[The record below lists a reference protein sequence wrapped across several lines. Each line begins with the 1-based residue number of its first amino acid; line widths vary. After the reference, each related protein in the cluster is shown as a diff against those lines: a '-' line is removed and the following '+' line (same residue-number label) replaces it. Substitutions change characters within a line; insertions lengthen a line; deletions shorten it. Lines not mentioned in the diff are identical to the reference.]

1 MSASR
6 SYFVVIIGCGR
17 MGSYLANRLSREGH
31 SLVVVDIDSATFEA
45 LSAEFSGFQVEGDA
59 TEFAVLKQAKVDKAD
74 LVIAATE
81 EDNVNLMV
89 AQIAKKIFN
98 VSRVM
103 ARVFDPKR
111 AEVYRDFGIQGIC
124 PTVMAGDALL
134 DLFQH
139 IPINAGGDQR

>member
-6 SYFVVIIGCGR
+6 SYFAVIIGCGR

-31 SLVVVDIDSATFEA
+31 SLVVVDIDSSTFEA

-89 AQIAKKIFN
+89 AQIARKIFK
-98 VSRVM
+98 VPRVM

-111 AEVYRDFGIQGIC
+111 AEVYQDFGIEGIC

-134 DLFQH
+134 DLFQR
-139 IPINAGGDQR
+139 IPTDAGEDQG

>member
-1 MSASR
+1 MVRR

-31 SLVVVDIDSATFEA
+31 SLVVVDIDSATFGA

-74 LVIAATE
+74 VVIAATE

-89 AQIAKKIFN
+89 AQIARNIFN
-98 VSRVM
+98 VPRVM

-111 AEVYRDFGIQGIC
+111 AEIYQDFGIQGIC
-124 PTVMAGDALL
+124 PTVMAGEAFLE
-134 DLFQH
+134 LFQDGSLG
-139 IPINAGGDQR
+139 ASGSRS